1 MGIKRAQ
8 IIAIMQKFNY
18 EKSIQEV
25 GNKMIKRI
33 DNTTDEEISELEKE
47 KEEKVERAKLRII
60 AENEDELHLM
70 QDNLN
75 TAMEREE
82 NLMND

>member
-1 MGIKRAQ
+1 MGVKRAQ
-8 IIAIMQKFNY
+8 IIAIMQKFNS

-33 DNTTDEEISELEKE
+33 DHTTDEEISELEKE

>member
-1 MGIKRAQ
+1 MGVKRAQ
-8 IIAIMQKFNY
+8 VVAIMQKFPT
-18 EKSIQEV
+18 EKSIQEI

-60 AENEDELHLM
+60 AENEDELQLM

>member
-1 MGIKRAQ
+1 
-8 IIAIMQKFNY
+8 MQKY
-18 EKSIQEV
+18 PHEKAIQEV

-33 DNTTDEEISELEKE
+33 DNTTDEEIAELEKE

-70 QDNLN
+70 
-75 TAMEREE
+75 
-82 NLMND
+82 